1 MTQNNYGV
9 VILGSGIAGLSCA
22 LRLAE
27 QNIPSVVLTKRE
39 AINTASSWA
48 QGGVA
53 AVVASEDSF
62 ESHLEDTCRA
72 SSQSTNRKMA
82 RKIIEKGPVVIDW
95 LSHLGVPFTREKNGK
110 LALGQEGG
118 HSYRR
123 IVHAED
129 ATGSHIMKALCAAI
143 EKDSRIKII
152 SNVEAVNLQLMHEN
166 LKLVELD
173 DTHGNR
179 HQIQTSHLIIA
190 TGGFSGLYSRTT
202 SPARGTGI
210 ALAELIGCKITNLEF
225 VQFHPTA
232 LFGENTN
239 LYLISEALRGEGAI
253 LRDLKGNAF
262 MKDFHPDREL
272 APRDVV
278 AIASMREMKKT
289 GAAHVWLDVRHLSNF
304 AERFPTIHASCIA
317 HGIHPDREL
326 IPVAPASHYASG
338 GVRVDL
344 NGRTSVNGLY
354 ACGETA
360 CSGVHGAN
368 RLASNSLLEGL
379 VFSARIAAD
388 IAAHLPAPGEPIEDA
403 SPSILLNP
411 QERVEIQRSM
421 SKGAGVVRSSDS
433 LVQTTS
439 DLTRIE
445 DRKSNDPCVEAWE
458 TTNLFQLAQAIVKAS
473 LIRQETRGSH
483 WREDFPH
490 PSDAWRKRIVQRM
503 DSAGNWSTH
512 YNEVER

>member
-1 MTQNNYGV
+1 MTQNIYGV

-118 HSYRR
+118 HAFRR

-152 SNVEAVNLQLMHEN
+152 SNVEAVNLQLVHEN

-179 HQIQTSHLIIA
+179 HQIQTSKLIIA

-210 ALAELIGCKITNLEF
+210 ALAESIGCNITNLEF

-262 MKDFHPDREL
+262 MKDFHPDGEL

-278 AIASMREMKKT
+278 SRAIFQKMTEQKNPYVYLDATQVSEEQLENHFPNILRECLKRGINVKQKFIPIT
-289 GAAHVWLDVRHLSNF
+289 PAAHYTCGGIEVDENFKTNIEGIYAVGECSN
-304 AERFPTIHASCIA
+304 
-317 HGIHPDREL
+317 
-326 IPVAPASHYASG
+326 SG
-338 GVRVDL
+338 L
-344 NGRTSVNGLY
+344 
-354 ACGETA
+354 
-360 CSGVHGAN
+360 HGAN

-379 VFSARIAAD
+379 VSALYVASD
-388 IAAHLPAPGEPIEDA
+388 INQSPVESNYKMTSQPHLTQQKHKQFCYQLIKSCKQFLWDYVGIIRTDEGMQFAI
-403 SPSILLNP
+403 N
-411 QERVEIQRSM
+411 EIQNYIQRVDDKIGM
-421 SKGAGVVRSSDS
+421 KDPGNDLLRTRLRLKVS
-433 LVQTTS
+433 LS
-439 DLTRIE
+439 
-445 DRKSNDPCVEAWE
+445 
-458 TTNLFQLAQAIVKAS
+458 LAQSA
-473 LIRQETRGSH
+473 LN
-483 WREDFPH
+483 
-490 PSDAWRKRIVQRM
+490 QRVNL
-503 DSAGNWSTH
+503 GTH
-512 YNEVER
+512 YNSDIH